1 MDVRGAWKGGFET
14 RLEDGRGHAVTVD
27 LPVDEGGQNEGTSA
41 LELGVLSLAGCIT
54 TIFGLVAKK
63 RKLVFTGLT
72 ISLTAERPRGAPTI
86 ERVHGALEVQT
97 DASKEDI
104 ETILRLTLK
113 TCPMGVIFER
123 AHIPVD
129 VTIAISPT
137 PRREAHPVSGHS
149 HIGPD

>member
-14 RLEDGRGHAVTVD
+14 RLEDGRSHAVTVD
-27 LPVDEGGQNEGTSA
+27 LPVDEGGQNAGTSA

-72 ISLTAERPRGAPTI
+72 ISL
-86 ERVHGALEVQT
+86 
-97 DASKEDI
+97 
-104 ETILRLTLK
+104 K

-123 AHIPVD
+123 AHIPVE
-129 VTIAISPT
+129 VTIEISPT

>member
-1 MDVRGAWKGGFET
+1 M
-14 RLEDGRGHAVTVD
+14 TVD
-27 LPVDEGGQNEGTSA
+27 LPVDEGGQNAGTSA